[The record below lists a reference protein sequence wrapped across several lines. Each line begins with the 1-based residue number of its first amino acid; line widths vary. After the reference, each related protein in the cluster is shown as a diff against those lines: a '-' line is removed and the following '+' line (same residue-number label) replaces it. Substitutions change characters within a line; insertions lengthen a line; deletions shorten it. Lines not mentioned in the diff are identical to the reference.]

1 MLSGFPHGGKR
12 FKSGMASRPRPP
24 EVPLDLWRRTL
35 DAALAFRALA
45 PWQWMS
51 DSDIAVLADASG
63 QPWFAS
69 VLGAAGQVYGLVL
82 YRGGGG
88 LGTLKLAMNAD
99 GPADWEEV
107 RFAQDGLTV
116 WFGPKSELSKEE
128 RDRYAVLGY
137 KPARGARL
145 AWPSIL
151 DHRPGLVPWPPD
163 ADDVAWLAEA
173 LPAVMRFA
181 ELLRAHPGL
190 ADERPQSEFPLLP
203 VTGPL
208 PDPANLEWRLW
219 DVAPK
224 APAPRTVRV
233 NDPAIETQLRALP
246 VSAGVSWDVDWF
258 YLPEGVVDG
267 GRPYYPKC
275 FQVYETRSGL
285 CLATELVNATDDIFG
300 QAGSQLVRLM
310 FQSGGIPQ
318 RVQVRR
324 PELQAVLQPWMASL
338 GGRVRLTDR
347 LKSVEAA
354 RRSMMQF
361 MGRA

>member
-1 MLSGFPHGGKR
+1 
-12 FKSGMASRPRPP
+12 MASRPKPP
-24 EVPLDLWRRTL
+24 EVPLDLWRRAL

-45 PWQWMS
+45 PWEWMS
-51 DSDIAVLADASG
+51 DSDIAVFVDAG
-63 QPWFAS
+63 GRPWFAS

-88 LGTLKLAMNAD
+88 LGTLKQAMNAD

-128 RDRYAVLGY
+128 RDRYAALDY
-137 KPARGARL
+137 QPARGARL
-145 AWPSIL
+145 AWPSML
-151 DHRPGLVPWPPD
+151 DHRPGLVPWPPE

-173 LPAVMRFA
+173 LPAVIRFA
-181 ELLRAHPGL
+181 ELLRANPGL
-190 ADERPQSEFPLLP
+190 ADDRGQFEFPLIP
-203 VTGPL
+203 TKDPL
-208 PDPANLEWRLW
+208 PTAANLEWRLW

-224 APAPRTVRV
+224 EPAPRAVRV
-233 NDPAIETQLRALP
+233 NDPGIETRLRALP
-246 VSAGVSWDVDWF
+246 VSAGVNWEVDWF

-267 GRPYYPKC
+267 GRPYYPRC

-300 QAGSQLVRLM
+300 QAVSQLVRLM

-324 PELQAVLQPWMASL
+324 PELQVVLQPWLAGL
-338 GGRVRLTDR
+338 GGRVKLTDR
-347 LKSVEAA
+347 LKSVEAG